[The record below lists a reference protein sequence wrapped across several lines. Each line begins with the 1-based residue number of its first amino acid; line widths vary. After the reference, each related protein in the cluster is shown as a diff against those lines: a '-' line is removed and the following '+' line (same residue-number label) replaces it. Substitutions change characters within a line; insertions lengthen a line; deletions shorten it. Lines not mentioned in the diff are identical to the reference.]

1 LRLQQWKRLDAAGFR
16 LRYQHRQVIAILSK
30 PGESMES
37 IELKIERWK
46 AGETVEGIA
55 GEYLG
60 GEIDLVRVVG
70 VTPSPRQP

>member
-1 LRLQQWKRLDAAGFR
+1 M
-16 LRYQHRQVIAILSK
+16 IAILSK